1 MKRLLFLFISCLS
14 FIGLFSA
21 CNTKNDYDPVYQ
33 DLGTITQT
41 SNNTPSG
48 FNITRDDNSVLI
60 PSNASSYLST
70 VKNGQRVLVNYTRIK
85 DNSSSG
91 TSSTSQNIK
100 IQSLYS
106 ILTMPIF
113 NITPTTQDSIGNNPI
128 SIDNMWISGNY
139 LNFQLRY
146 YGGTTTH
153 LINLVKDAQK
163 QDPTGVTINL
173 ELRHNNKGDA
183 GQVPIVTIV
192 SFDISSLQNSGK
204 KFVNISV
211 LNKDYNNQ
219 TTTKQIIYSWWYAD

>member
-1 MKRLLFLFISCLS
+1 MKRSLFLFISCLS

-21 CNTKNDYDPVYQ
+21 CNTHNEYDPVYQ
-33 DLGTITQT
+33 DLGIITQT
-41 SNNTPSG
+41 SSDMPSG
-48 FNITRDDNSVLI
+48 FRITRDDNTVLI
-60 PSNASSYLST
+60 PSNASSFVST
-70 VKNGQRVLVNYTRIK
+70 VKNGQRVLVNYTQIK

-91 TSSTSQNIK
+91 TSTQNVK
-100 IQSLYS
+100 IQSLYP

-128 SIDNMWISGNY
+128 TIDNMWISGKY

-163 QDPTGVTINL
+163 QDPTGATVNL

-183 GQVPIVTIV
+183 AQVQIITIV
-192 SFDISSLQNSGK
+192 SFDISSLQQSGK
-204 KFVNISV
+204 TVVNISV
-211 LNKDYNNQ
+211 LNKDYYNQ
-219 TTTKQIIYSWWYAD
+219 TTTKQITYSWFHAD